1 MPSKTATANPGRE
14 LVDSLGLTDAQL
26 TEIYY
31 KMLLSRIVSSR
42 MRLLQRMGKG
52 SITYSAEGHEAAQV
66 GTAYV
71 LRPGTDWLY
80 TYYRDA
86 GVAITI
92 GMTPYDILLAF
103 FARRDD
109 PNSGGRN
116 MPNHF
121 SSKELRIV
129 SQGAPVATQV
139 PQAVGTALASKL
151 RGLDEA
157 SVAYFGDGATS
168 VGDVHESMNFA
179 GIHDLPVIF
188 VCEHNSYAISV
199 PWRKQAAI
207 ENVAVRAKG
216 YGFPGVTVDGND
228 VLAVYAAMKQA
239 VERARKGD
247 GPTFLEAKT
256 YRTVPH
262 SSDDDDRRYR
272 TREEVEKWAKRDPVA
287 AFAAQLDD
295 MGVLEEPGRIE
306 IEKRV
311 DREVEDAI
319 EQAEAAPLPDPES
332 ALDHVFVEGKDS

>member
-1 MPSKTATANPGRE
+1 MSPKAPTANASRE
-14 LVDSLGLTDAQL
+14 LADSLGLSDAQL

-31 KMLLSRIVSSR
+31 KMLLSRTVSAR

-92 GMTPYDILLAF
+92 GMTPYDILMAF
-103 FARRDD
+103 FARRGD

-139 PQAVGTALASKL
+139 PQATGTALASKL
-151 RGLDEA
+151 RGIDEV

-228 VLAVYAAMKQA
+228 VLAVYAAMKEA
-239 VERARKGD
+239 VARARGGE

-256 YRTVPH
+256 YRIVAH

-272 TREEVEKWAKRDPVA
+272 SREEVEKWSARDPIA
-287 AFAAQLDD
+287 NFSATLEDIGALDQAGSLD
-295 MGVLEEPGRIE
+295 

-311 DREVEDAI
+311 DREVEEAI
-319 EQAEAAPLPDPES
+319 ERAEAAPLPDPES
-332 ALDHVFVEGKDS
+332 ALDYVLVEGKDS